1 MIADLGV
8 LCQNQGYISRH
19 AVHLLGQQEPL
30 REYNGGTQNM
40 SGHSKWSTIKRKK
53 GAADAARGKVFT
65 RLAREI
71 QVAARNGT
79 DINTNFQLR
88 LAVDRARAENMPKDN
103 IERAIRR
110 GAGLEK
116 DAAEIETV
124 VYEGYGPHGIA
135 ILVDCLTDNR
145 NRTIS
150 DLRRVFTRA
159 GGGLGE
165 PGSVAWQFTEKGY
178 LLINRVNEEGEDTGV
193 DPDAVFMT
201 ALEAG
206 ADDVDVSDDSV
217 EVYTDRTNFAGVN
230 QALEAAGIK
239 PDQAELIMRPNTTLE
254 VGTEEAQSILG
265 MLEALEE
272 LDDVNKVYHNMELT
286 EEMVAQFA

>member
-1 MIADLGV
+1 MIAELAI
-8 LCQNQGYISRH
+8 LCQNQGYIRRH
-19 AVHLLGQQEPL
+19 AAYQLGVAVAAF
-30 REYNGGTQNM
+30 RVKRGYAIM

-71 QVAARNGT
+71 QIAARSST
-79 DINTNFQLR
+79 DINSNFQLR
-88 LAVDRARAENMPKDN
+88 LAVDRARAENMPKEN

-116 DAAEIETV
+116 DAAEIETI
-124 VYEGYGPHGIA
+124 VYEGYAPHGIA
-135 ILVDCLTDNR
+135 VLVDCLTDNR

-178 LLINRVNEEGEDTGV
+178 LLISRVTEDGADTGV
-193 DPDAVFMT
+193 DPDEVFMI

-217 EVYTDRTNFAGVN
+217 EVYTNRTNFAQVS
-230 QALEAAGIK
+230 QALEAAGTK
-239 PDQAELIMRPNTTLE
+239 PDQAELIMNPNTTLE
-254 VGTEEAQSILG
+254 LSADEAQAVLG
-265 MLEALEE
+265 MIEALEE
-272 LDDVNKVYHNMELT
+272 LDDVNKVYHNLELT
-286 EEMVAQFA
+286 DEMVAQFA

>member
-1 MIADLGV
+1 
-8 LCQNQGYISRH
+8 
-19 AVHLLGQQEPL
+19 
-30 REYNGGTQNM
+30 M

-71 QVAARNGT
+71 QVAARSSA
-79 DINTNFQLR
+79 DINSNFQLR
-88 LAVDRARAENMPKDN
+88 LAVDRARAENMPKEN

-116 DAAEIETV
+116 DAAVIETV
-124 VYEGYGPHGIA
+124 IYEGYGPHGIA
-135 ILVDCLTDNR
+135 ILVECLTDNR

-178 LLINRVNEEGEDTGV
+178 FLINRVDEDGDAIDV
-193 DPDAVFMT
+193 DPDAIFMT

-206 ADDVDVSDDSV
+206 ADDVDISDEAV
-217 EVYTDRTNFAGVN
+217 EVYTDRANFAQVS

-239 PDQAELIMRPNTTLE
+239 PDQAELIMQPNTTLALG
-254 VGTEEAQSILG
+254 VDEAQSILQ
-265 MLEALEE
+265 MVEALDE
-272 LDDVNKVYHNMELT
+272 LDDVNKVSHNLELT

>member
-1 MIADLGV
+1 
-8 LCQNQGYISRH
+8 
-19 AVHLLGQQEPL
+19 
-30 REYNGGTQNM
+30 M

-53 GAADAARGKVFT
+53 GAADQARGKVFT

-71 QVAARNGT
+71 QIAARSGT

-103 IERAIRR
+103 IERSIRR

-116 DAAEIETV
+116 DAAEIETI

-150 DLRRVFTRA
+150 DLRRIFTRA

-178 LLINRVNEEGEDTGV
+178 LVVTRINEEGDATGV
-193 DPDAVFMT
+193 DADELFMV

-206 ADDVDVSDDSV
+206 ANDVEVSEEAV
-217 EVYTDRTNFAGVN
+217 EVYTERVNFAQVS
-230 QALEAAGIK
+230 QALDAAGIK
-239 PDQAELIMRPNTTLE
+239 PEQAELIMQPNTTLE
-254 VGTEEAQSILG
+254 LGTEEAQAVLEMI
-265 MLEALEE
+265 EALEE
-272 LDDVNKVYHNMELT
+272 LDDVNKVYHNLELT

>member
-1 MIADLGV
+1 
-8 LCQNQGYISRH
+8 
-19 AVHLLGQQEPL
+19 
-30 REYNGGTQNM
+30 M

-71 QVAARNGT
+71 QIAARGGT
-79 DINTNFQLR
+79 DINSNFQLR
-88 LAVDRARAENMPKDN
+88 LAVDRARAENMPKEN

-116 DAAEIETV
+116 DAAVIETI
-124 VYEGYGPHGIA
+124 VYEGYAPHGIA
-135 ILVDCLTDNR
+135 VLVDCLTDNR

-178 LLINRVNEEGEDTGV
+178 LVANRVDEEGDATDL
-193 DPDAVFMT
+193 DPDAVFMA
-201 ALEAG
+201 ALDAG
-206 ADDVDVSDDSV
+206 ADDVEISDEAV
-217 EVYTDRTNFAGVN
+217 EVYTDRANFAQVS

-239 PDQAELIMRPNTTLE
+239 PDQAELIMQPNTTLE
-254 VGTEEAQSILG
+254 LGTEEAQAVLQMI
-265 MLEALEE
+265 EALEE
-272 LDDVNKVYHNMELT
+272 LDDVNKVYHNLELT

>member
-1 MIADLGV
+1 
-8 LCQNQGYISRH
+8 
-19 AVHLLGQQEPL
+19 
-30 REYNGGTQNM
+30 M

-71 QVAARNGT
+71 QVAARSGA
-79 DINTNFQLR
+79 DINANFQLR

-124 VYEGYGPHGIA
+124 VYEGYAPHGIA
-135 ILVDCLTDNR
+135 VLIECLTDNR

-178 LLINRVNEEGEDTGV
+178 LVVNRVDDNGEATGV
-193 DPDAVFMT
+193 DPDEVFMA

-206 ADDVDVSDDSV
+206 ADDVEVSDEAV
-217 EVYTDRTNFAGVN
+217 EVYTDRANFAQVS

-239 PDQAELIMRPNTTLE
+239 PEQAELIMQPNTTLE
-254 VGTEEAQSILG
+254 LGMDEAQSVLAMI
-265 MLEALEE
+265 EALEE
-272 LDDVNKVYHNMELT
+272 LDDVNRVYHNLELT

>member
-1 MIADLGV
+1 
-8 LCQNQGYISRH
+8 
-19 AVHLLGQQEPL
+19 
-30 REYNGGTQNM
+30 M

-71 QVAARNGT
+71 QIAARNST
-79 DINTNFQLR
+79 DINSNFQLR
-88 LAVDRARAENMPKDN
+88 LAVDRARAENMPKEN

-116 DAAEIETV
+116 DAAEIETI
-124 VYEGYGPHGIA
+124 VYEGYAPHGIA
-135 ILVDCLTDNR
+135 VLVDCLTDNR

-178 LLINRVNEEGEDTGV
+178 LLINRITEDGEATGV
-193 DPDAVFMT
+193 DPDEVFMA

-217 EVYTDRTNFAGVN
+217 EVYTNRTNFAQVS
-230 QALEAAGIK
+230 QALEAAGTK
-239 PDQAELIMRPNTTLE
+239 PDQAELIMKPNTTLE
-254 VGTEEAQSILG
+254 LSADEAQSVLG
-265 MLEALEE
+265 MIEALEE
-272 LDDVNKVYHNMELT
+272 LDDVNKVYHNLELT
-286 EEMVAQFA
+286 DEMVAQFA

>member
-1 MIADLGV
+1 
-8 LCQNQGYISRH
+8 
-19 AVHLLGQQEPL
+19 
-30 REYNGGTQNM
+30 M

-71 QVAARNGT
+71 QIAARNGT

-103 IERAIRR
+103 IERSIRR

-135 ILVDCLTDNR
+135 ILVECLTDNR

-178 LLINRVNEEGEDTGV
+178 LLVNRVNDEGEDTGV
-193 DPDAVFMT
+193 DPDAVFMA

-206 ADDVDVSDDSV
+206 ADDVEVSDDSV
-217 EVYTDRTNFAGVN
+217 EVYTDRTNFAQVN

-239 PDQAELIMRPNTTLE
+239 PDQAELIMQPNTTLE
-254 VGTEEAQSILG
+254 LGVDEAQAVLG
-265 MLEALEE
+265 MLEALDE
-272 LDDVNKVYHNMELT
+272 LDDVNKVYHNLELT

>member
-1 MIADLGV
+1 MIADLGI
-8 LCQNQGYISRH
+8 LCQNQGYIRRH
-19 AVHLLGQQEPL
+19 AAHQLGVAGAAFGVK
-30 REYNGGTQNM
+30 RGYANM

-71 QVAARNGT
+71 QVAARSST
-79 DINTNFQLR
+79 DINSNFQLR

-116 DAAEIETV
+116 DAAEIETI
-124 VYEGYGPHGIA
+124 VYEGYAPHGIA
-135 ILVDCLTDNR
+135 VLVDCLTDNR

-178 LLINRVNEEGEDTGV
+178 LLINRVTEDGTDTGV
-193 DPDAVFMT
+193 DPDEVFMT

-206 ADDVDVSDDSV
+206 ADDVEVSDDSV
-217 EVYTDRTNFAGVN
+217 EVYTTRTNFAQVS
-230 QALEAAGIK
+230 QALEAAGTK
-239 PDQAELIMRPNTTLE
+239 PDQAELIMQPNTTLE
-254 VGTEEAQSILG
+254 LSADEAQSVLG
-265 MLEALEE
+265 MIEALEE
-272 LDDVNKVYHNMELT
+272 LDDVNKVYHNLELT
-286 EEMVAQFA
+286 DEMVAQFA

>member
-1 MIADLGV
+1 
-8 LCQNQGYISRH
+8 
-19 AVHLLGQQEPL
+19 
-30 REYNGGTQNM
+30 M

-71 QVAARNGT
+71 QVAARNGA
-79 DINTNFQLR
+79 DINSNFQLR

-103 IERAIRR
+103 IERSIRR

-116 DAAEIETV
+116 DAAVIETV
-124 VYEGYGPHGIA
+124 IYEGYGPHGIA
-135 ILVDCLTDNR
+135 VLVDCLTDNR
-145 NRTIS
+145 NRTTS

-165 PGSVAWQFTEKGY
+165 PGSVAWQFTERGY
-178 LLINRVNEEGEDTGV
+178 LLANRVTEDGDPIDI
-193 DPDAVFMT
+193 DPDAIFMA

-206 ADDVDVSDDSV
+206 ADDVEISDEAV
-217 EVYTDRTNFAGVN
+217 EVYTDRANFAQVS

-239 PDQAELIMRPNTTLE
+239 TDQAELIMQPNTTLE
-254 VGTEEAQSILG
+254 LSADEAQAVLG
-265 MLEALEE
+265 MIEALEE
-272 LDDVNKVYHNMELT
+272 LDDVNKVYHNLELT